1 MVSLYDS
8 EIKEIL
14 PENLSE
20 QPEVRAISYAINM
33 ALRRLMG
40 YCKSTGLYA
49 SIDEAS
55 EEVLDLLAI
64 EFDALYYDM
73 SLPLA
78 NKRKIIKD
86 TLPQYLRSGTVG
98 AVEDLITTIFGG
110 GEVEEW
116 FSYSGTPGHFRL
128 FVDITDSAEN
138 PVYEMDATEME
149 EKLERVKKY
158 SQHLDSF
165 SWMIKHQIE
174 IKKKIEQ
181 WTSIVPECGT
191 YLCGTYWMPS
201 TLGYTD
207 KDDIQIK
214 PTPELYLNDQP
225 EAGMLPN
232 VSTLGYSLNNTEE
245 VDAVVDGYNNN
256 PEECGEDET
265 GTVPRVA
272 TLGLS
277 ENNVMSIWNS
287 KVKAYNS
294 KYGLCGVMNCGE
306 DPE

>member
-1 MVSLYDS
+1 MISLYDS

-14 PENLSE
+14 PEVLST

-33 ALRRLMG
+33 ALRRLLT
-40 YCKSTGLYA
+40 YCKSTGVYS
-49 SIDEAS
+49 SIDELG

-110 GEVEEW
+110 GEIEEW
-116 FSYSGTPGHFRL
+116 FDYEGTPGHFRL
-128 FVDITDSAEN
+128 FVDIMDSVDN
-138 PVYEMDATEME
+138 PVSEMDETAME

-165 SWMIKHQIE
+165 SWMIKHTIE

-181 WTSIVPECGT
+181 WTCMVPECGIL
-191 YLCGTYWMPS
+191 YCGTYWMPS
-201 TLGYTD
+201 TIGYTD
-207 KDDIQIK
+207 KDGINIQAR
-214 PTPELYLNDQP
+214 PELYENDQP
-225 EAGMLPN
+225 EAGTIPV
-232 VSTLGYSLNNTEE
+232 VSTLGYSVNGTEA
-245 VDAVVDGYNNN
+245 VDAAVDAYNGDSA
-256 PEECGEDET
+256 ECGEEET
-265 GTVPRVA
+265 GTLPRVA
-272 TLGLS
+272 TLGYS
-277 ENNVMSIWNS
+277 ANNQIDIWNS

-294 KYGLCGVMNCGE
+294 EYALCGVVICGE
-306 DPE
+306 TD

>member
-1 MVSLYDS
+1 MISLYDS

-14 PENLSE
+14 PDVLST

-33 ALRRLMG
+33 ALRRLLT
-40 YCKSTGLYA
+40 YCKSTGVYS
-49 SIDEAS
+49 SIDELG

-110 GEVEEW
+110 GEIEEW
-116 FSYSGTPGHFRL
+116 FDYEGTPGHFRL
-128 FVDITDSAEN
+128 FVDITDSADN
-138 PVYEMDATEME
+138 PVSEMDETAME

-165 SWMIKHQIE
+165 SWMIKHTIE

-181 WTSIVPECGT
+181 WACMVPECGML
-191 YLCGTYWMPS
+191 YCGTYWMPA
-201 TLGYTD
+201 TRGYTD
-207 KDDIQIK
+207 KDGINIQAR
-214 PTPELYLNDQP
+214 PELYENDQP
-225 EAGMLPN
+225 EVGTLPV
-232 VSTLGYSLNNTEE
+232 VSTLGYSVNGTEE
-245 VDAVVDGYNNN
+245 VDAAVDAYNDDSA
-256 PEECGEDET
+256 ECGEEET
-265 GTVPRVA
+265 GTLPRVA
-272 TLGLS
+272 TLGYS
-277 ENNVMSIWNS
+277 ANNQIDIWNS

-294 KYGLCGVMNCGE
+294 EYALCGVVICGE
-306 DPE
+306 TD